1 VGSGFSGESYS
12 LSSQKTNIPF
22 GLYLNGLL
30 IKTKNKKQ
38 KKTQK
43 TKNTNK
49 KKKKKQIRSHFVS
62 LLCFLNKGK
71 HRVAPAVSQVG
82 LQSDW

>member
-30 IKTKNKKQ
+30 IKTKKKKQ
-38 KKTQK
+38 KKTQ
-43 TKNTNK
+43 TNK
-49 KKKKKQIRSHFVS
+49 KPYLIGFCFFV
-62 LLCFLNKGK
+62 
-71 HRVAPAVSQVG
+71 PSQRMEMR
-82 LQSDW
+82 